1 MTTSIFSKQV
11 FKLNKKFLAAPNP
24 SFKKVALS
32 ALLASASFIAFQPAA
47 QASDLTV
54 TVTNLTRAT
63 WFTPFLVTAHPASF
77 KAFTLGSASSVE
89 LQNIAEAGNI
99 DPIQALLPAGST
111 KSVNPNNGSLKPGGT
126 SITASLQGGA
136 GTSNSQLSLLSM
148 LVPTNDGFMALNAI
162 DIPTTPGTY
171 VYEVKA
177 YDAGTEANDEKKAAA
192 GGINQPGMIF
202 PPFLNDASG
211 KLSADINP
219 NAPGFS
225 NASKEG
231 FVHIHR
237 GILGSAASGSSALDN
252 TTYRWLNPIARVVLT
267 VK

>member
-1 MTTSIFSKQV
+1 MSTSIHCKQD
-11 FKLNKKFLAAPNP
+11 FRLEQSILATPGISLKKI
-24 SFKKVALS
+24 ALG
-32 ALLASASFIAFQPAA
+32 ALFAVASFAAFQPVA

-54 TVTNLTRAT
+54 TVTNLTRGT
-63 WFTPFLVTAHPASF
+63 WFTPLLVTAHPASF
-77 KAFTLGSASSVE
+77 KAFTLGTAASVE

-99 DPIQALLPAGST
+99 DPMQAILPAGST
-111 KSVNPNNGSLKPGGT
+111 KAVNPNNGPLKPGGT
-126 SITASLQGGA
+126 SITATLQGGA
-136 GTSNSQLSLLSM
+136 GTVNTQLSLLAM

-171 VYEVKA
+171 LYEVKA

-202 PPFLNDASG
+202 PAFLSDANG
-211 KLSADINP
+211 KLSPDINP
-219 NAPGFS
+219 NATGFS
-225 NASKEG
+225 NATKEG

-237 GILGSAASGSSALDN
+237 GILGSAAGGASALDN
-252 TTYRWLNPIARVVLT
+252 TVYRWLNPVARVVLT